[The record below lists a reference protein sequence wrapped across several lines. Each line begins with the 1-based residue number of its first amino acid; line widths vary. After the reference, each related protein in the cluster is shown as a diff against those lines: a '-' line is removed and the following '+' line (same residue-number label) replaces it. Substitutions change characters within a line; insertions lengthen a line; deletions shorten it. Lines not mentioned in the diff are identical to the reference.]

1 MGAIMC
7 IGVSVSNSVMLV
19 TFIDEH
25 WRGGMPSFQAAVR
38 GAAERMRPIL
48 MTSCAMTIGM
58 VPMSLALEAGSQM
71 QAPLGRAVIGGLV
84 CSTFCTLLVVP
95 ALFALIIGK
104 RVAQSPSVH
113 PDDPASKHYDPVP
126 PHAPRAALGGEEL

>member
-1 MGAIMC
+1 
-7 IGVSVSNSVMLV
+7 VSNSVMLV

-25 WRGGMPSFQAAVR
+25 WRGGMPAFEAAVR

-71 QAPLGRAVIGGLV
+71 QAPLGRAVIGGLLAATV
-84 CSTFCTLLVVP
+84 TTLFVLP
-95 ALFALIIGK
+95 SIFALALGGAGT
-104 RVAQSPSVH
+104 RSVSLD
-113 PDDPASKHYDPVP
+113 PDDPDSPYRDRSEPEDRGQRTED
-126 PHAPRAALGGEEL
+126 RAL